1 MKDGCIKNGCVTS
14 LMFIIALITAPILF
28 IVYFLVALICS
39 PIWLL
44 IKLSELFVPSRKI
57 KIKMD

>member
-1 MKDGCIKNGCVTS
+1 MKDGCIKNGCITS
-14 LMFIIALITAPILF
+14 LMFIIALITAPLLF
-28 IVYFLVALICS
+28 TIYFLVALICS